1 MRGRGRRQAGSEQWK
16 IICLETSE
24 KLLVNR
30 AWETHTTTR
39 VTFSI
44 LFVVVGLCLL
54 LRATHSYVWNHLQI
68 LWFRNCCV
76 NFTTCTIEFS
86 VTDLQRSSTAIYERA
101 ATLEFC
107 QVTTSW
113 DLSNPDFKF
122 SAASL
127 LLHRRSALITGHHRS
142 RRALSVPLPPVD
154 GVGTSVDFVIRR
166 LGIFVSSDRRVC
178 M

>member
-1 MRGRGRRQAGSEQWK
+1 MWNYDIVPFDQCSVCHEMPWPRRRDPVNLCANGVYGQCTYSRMFPRLHGKCSNLFGMSGRDWTSFRQLLTAVTWVVGRWEWEGGGTGRGSEQWK

-39 VTFSI
+39 ITFSI

-76 NFTTCTIEFS
+76 NFTTCTISIQCDSF
-86 VTDLQRSSTAIYERA
+86 
-101 ATLEFC
+101 
-107 QVTTSW
+107 TS
-113 DLSNPDFKF
+113 F
-122 SAASL
+122 
-127 LLHRRSALITGHHRS
+127 
-142 RRALSVPLPPVD
+142 
-154 GVGTSVDFVIRR
+154 
-166 LGIFVSSDRRVC
+166 
-178 M
+178 